1 MPVTRQIFLLPAPRW
16 PTIDVYDKD
25 VMMAE
30 ARTLRA
36 YYYFMLMDMFGD
48 AVILDAASIDPANLP
63 SRSSRADVFNFIESE
78 LNAAI
83 PNLKASHDAGEYGRV
98 TKYAAHGLLVRMYM
112 NAEEFTGTARFAD
125 ASSHADAIINSG
137 AFELE
142 GNFHDNFKVDNA
154 GSTETVFAIP
164 NTQAGGMGWTL
175 NMRTL
180 HYNQI
185 PASPWNGFCTLA
197 DFYNSFDTVND
208 VRSEIFL
215 EGQQYDFVTG
225 DALTDRQGN
234 PLSFTT
240 DLPGITGAS
249 EVNGVRVMKWEV
261 DQNNVGGEAGN
272 DVAVVRYADIMLHK
286 AECELRAGND
296 AAALAIVNDIRNR
309 AGATPLTSL
318 TLDDILA
325 ERGFELAWEGVRR
338 LDLIRHGKFL
348 NAWEFKDAG
357 DAHLKLFPIP
367 TEAIGANPNL
377 VQNPGY

>member
-1 MPVTRQIFLLPAPRW
+1 
-16 PTIDVYDKD
+16 
-25 VMMAE
+25 
-30 ARTLRA
+30 
-36 YYYFMLMDMFGD
+36 
-48 AVILDAASIDPANLP
+48 
-63 SRSSRADVFNFIESE
+63 
-78 LNAAI
+78 
-83 PNLKASHDAGEYGRV
+83 
-98 TKYAAHGLLVRMYM
+98 MYM